1 MSIFSKI
8 PLPKVKRSTHNL
20 SFDNL
25 LTTDYGRLTPILC
38 EPIQPGERWRYKPE
52 VFCRSYPMVAPI
64 MHEVNIFCHFFFVPD
79 RIIWPDS
86 EEFYTGGSDGNSRI
100 TPPHFFGQSDYPLLA
115 AYYEFFRVGTLYD
128 YLDFPIMEVDG
139 SSHSSTAWPAIDL
152 RPFLVYRRIFDDYYR
167 DENLTAPLDY
177 SSVKSGVISPPTKL
191 GEGDSYVN
199 ELFQLR
205 QRSWKKDYFTAALPW
220 AQRGTE
226 LFVPLDN
233 GFAPV
238 NWMNLSGGTPP
249 PTYLR
254 QGGVRITENGQ
265 TIQTASGSAGNP
277 AVSLNQLDPGSG
289 RDTTLWA
296 DLSNM
301 QGFTIETLRRTAAL
315 QQFLEKSARGGG
327 RYGETILSHYGLYPQ
342 DARLQ
347 RAEYLGGMRQP
358 LTISEVLQTSA
369 TTEDSPLGDMGG
381 RAVSA
386 GSVGGFRFRAP
397 EHGWIMGIMSVMPK
411 AVYDN
416 QLPRKYQ
423 LFDRLDYPW
432 PEFQHIGEQA
442 IMNSEVYVSPSGYT
456 QPDYTFAKM
465 DEELK
470 GTFGYAPRYAEWKS
484 KQSRIHG
491 DFHNTLDFWTMVRR
505 FSSRPNLNSAFVTYP
520 KNSSP
525 DEKCYPVYNHDKL
538 IFQVKHKIRSNMPL
552 SKWGIPRLI

>member
-1 MSIFSKI
+1 M
-8 PLPKVKRSTHNL
+8 L
-20 SFDNL
+20 
-25 LTTDYGRLTPILC
+25 
-38 EPIQPGERWRYKPE
+38 
-52 VFCRSYPMVAPI
+52 API

-86 EEFYTGGSDGNSRI
+86 EEFYTGGVDGNSRL
-100 TPPHFFGQSDYPLLA
+100 TPPHFYGQSDHLVGASQYQYL
-115 AYYEFFRVGTLYD
+115 RVGSLYD
-128 YLDFPIMEVDG
+128 YLDFPVFAVDG
-139 SSHSSTAWPAIDL
+139 SSHSSSYWPAIDL
-152 RPFLVYRRIFDDYYR
+152 RPFLAYRRIYDDYYR
-167 DENLTAPLDY
+167 DENLTEALDF
-177 SSVKSGVISPPTKL
+177 SKILSGVIEPSTKI
-191 GEGDSYVN
+191 GDGDSYIN
-199 ELFQLR
+199 ELFVLR
-205 QRSWKKDYFTAALPW
+205 QRSWKKDYFTSALPW

-226 LFVPLDN
+226 LFVPLDQ
-233 GFAPV
+233 GYAPV
-238 NWMNLSGGTPP
+238 NWMNFSGGTPP
-249 PTYLR
+249 ATYIR
-254 QGGVRITENGQ
+254 QNGVRTTENGQ
-265 TIQTASGSAGNP
+265 TIVTGAGSVGRP
-277 AVSLNQLDPGSG
+277 AVSINQLDPGSG

-296 DLSNM
+296 DLSGM

-358 LTISEVLQTSA
+358 LTISEVLQTSE
-369 TTEDSPLGDMGG
+369 TTPDSPLGEMGG

-432 PEFQHIGEQA
+432 PEFQHVGEQA

-456 QPDYTFAKM
+456 QPDYSFDKM
-465 DEELK
+465 DEELR

-491 DFHNTLDFWTMVRR
+491 DFHNTLEFWTMVRR
-505 FSSRPNLNSAFVTYP
+505 FSARPNLNSAFVSYP
-520 KNSSP
+520 TSDSP

-538 IFQVKHKIRSNMPL
+538 IFQIKHKIRSNMPL